1 MTRRLIRVIAV
12 VVFMLAI
19 GSNTAF
25 AYTKTVIINLDG
37 VPRMINTDKETVGEL
52 MNTLDDVVSADYVL
66 QGDINKNTEL
76 TKNMVIDLTSITEK
90 KTTKTETIAYDT
102 EIRENPNLE
111 EGKEN
116 VLQEGENGELAIIT
130 KENYSGA
137 ELISSEVVEE
147 LVTKQAKNKII
158 ERGTK
163 KKEVVIPVVTERKKE
178 KEPAKSVSTTST
190 QSTNTNNVASV
201 PASVKT
207 GTSLNVVATGY
218 TPGDPGCTGITY
230 TGTKA
235 SRGTIAVDPTVI
247 PFGTKLYIPGYGY
260 GEAAD
265 TGGAIKGNKID
276 LCYDTRTEALNWGI
290 RSITVYVVK

>member
-1 MTRRLIRVIAV
+1 MTKRLIRVIAV

-37 VPRMINTDKETVGEL
+37 VPRMINTDVETVGDL
-52 MNTLDDVVSADYVL
+52 METLDDVISADYVL
-66 QGDINKNTEL
+66 QGDISKSTEL

-102 EIRENPNLE
+102 EIRENPDLE
-111 EGKEN
+111 EGKEK
-116 VLQEGENGELAIIT
+116 VLQEGEDGELSIIT
-130 KENYSGA
+130 KENYSGTK
-137 ELISSEVVEE
+137 LISSEVVGE
-147 LVTKQAKNKII
+147 LVTKEAKNKII

-163 KKEVVIPVVTERKKE
+163 KEELPIVELK
-178 KEPAKSVSTTST
+178 KEPANVTVSAAG
-190 QSTNTNNVASV
+190 NN
-201 PASVKT
+201 
-207 GTSLNVVATGY
+207 SLNVVATGY

-235 SRGTIAVDPTVI
+235 SRGTIAVDPKVI

-260 GEAAD
+260 GVAAD

-276 LCYDTRTEALNWGI
+276 LCYETRAEALNWGI
-290 RSITVYVVK
+290 KNITVYVVR

>member
-1 MTRRLIRVIAV
+1 MTKRLIRVIAI

-19 GSNTAF
+19 GSSTAF

-37 VPRMINTDKETVGEL
+37 VPRMINTDKETVGDL
-52 MNTLDDVVSADYVL
+52 MKTLDDVVSADYVL

-90 KTTKTETIAYDT
+90 KITKKETIAYDT
-102 EIRENPNLE
+102 EIRENPDLE

-116 VLQEGENGELAIIT
+116 VLQEGENGELSIIT

-147 LVTKQAKNKII
+147 LVTKEAKNKII

-163 KKEVVIPVVTERKKE
+163 KKEIPIPVVELKKE
-178 KEPAKSVSTTST
+178 K
-190 QSTNTNNVASV
+190 Q
-201 PASVKT
+201 PASVT
-207 GTSLNVVATGY
+207 ASTVTNNSTSLNVVATGY

-235 SRGTIAVDPTVI
+235 SRGTIAVDPKVI

-260 GEAAD
+260 GVAAD

-276 LCYDTRTEALNWGI
+276 LCYESRTEALNWGI
-290 RSITVYVVK
+290 KNITVYIVR

>member
-1 MTRRLIRVIAV
+1 MTKRLIRVIAI

-37 VPRMINTDKETVGEL
+37 VPRMINTDKETVGDL
-52 MNTLDDVVSADYVL
+52 MKTLDDVVSADYVL

-90 KTTKTETIAYDT
+90 KITKKETIAYNT
-102 EIRENPNLE
+102 EIRENPDLE

-116 VLQEGENGELAIIT
+116 VLQEGENGELSIIT

-147 LVTKQAKNKII
+147 LVTKEAKNKIV

-163 KKEVVIPVVTERKKE
+163 KKEIPIPVVELKKE
-178 KEPAKSVSTTST
+178 K
-190 QSTNTNNVASV
+190 Q
-201 PASVKT
+201 PASVT
-207 GTSLNVVATGY
+207 ASTVTNNSTSLNVVATGY

-235 SRGTIAVDPTVI
+235 SRGTIAVDPKVI

-260 GEAAD
+260 GVAAD

-276 LCYDTRTEALNWGI
+276 LCYESRTEALNWGI
-290 RSITVYVVK
+290 KNITVYIVR

>member
-1 MTRRLIRVIAV
+1 MTKRLIRVMAI

-19 GSNTAF
+19 VSSTAF

-37 VPRMINTDKETVGEL
+37 VPRMVNTEVTTVGDL
-52 MNTLDDVVSADYVL
+52 MNTLGDVISADYVL
-66 QGDINKNTEL
+66 QGDITKNTEL

-90 KTTKTETIAYDT
+90 KSTKTETIAFDT

-116 VLQEGENGELAIIT
+116 VLQEGENGVLSIIT
-130 KENYSGA
+130 KENYSGT
-137 ELISSEVVEE
+137 ELISSEIVEE
-147 LVTKQAKNKII
+147 LVTKEAKNKII

-163 KKEVVIPVVTERKKE
+163 KEIPVVEMKQESVKTPELQKKPE
-178 KEPAKSVSTTST
+178 KDKKPAT
-190 QSTNTNNVASV
+190 V
-201 PASVKT
+201 PASVV
-207 GTSLNVVATGY
+207 GNTSLNVIATGY

-235 SRGTIAVDPTVI
+235 ARGTIAVDPSVI

-260 GEAAD
+260 GVAAD

-276 LCYDTRTEALNWGI
+276 LCYETRTEALNWGI
-290 RSITVYVVK
+290 KNITVYVVK

>member
-1 MTRRLIRVIAV
+1 MTKRLIRVIAI

-37 VPRMINTDKETVGEL
+37 VPRMINTDKETVGDL
-52 MNTLDDVVSADYVL
+52 MKTLDDVVSADYVL

-90 KTTKTETIAYDT
+90 KITKKETIAYNT
-102 EIRENPNLE
+102 EIRENPDLE

-116 VLQEGENGELAIIT
+116 VLQEGENGELSIIT

-147 LVTKQAKNKII
+147 LVTKEAKNKII

-163 KKEVVIPVVTERKKE
+163 KKEIPIPVVELKKE
-178 KEPAKSVSTTST
+178 K
-190 QSTNTNNVASV
+190 Q
-201 PASVKT
+201 PASVT
-207 GTSLNVVATGY
+207 ASTVTNNSTSLNVVATGY

-235 SRGTIAVDPTVI
+235 SRGTIAVDPKVI

-260 GEAAD
+260 GVAAD

-276 LCYDTRTEALNWGI
+276 LCYESRTEALNWGI
-290 RSITVYVVK
+290 KNITVYIVR

>member
-1 MTRRLIRVIAV
+1 MTKRLIRVMAV

-19 GSNTAF
+19 GSSTAF

-37 VPRMINTDKETVGEL
+37 VPRMISTEEETVGDL
-52 MNTLDDVVSADYVL
+52 METL
-66 QGDINKNTEL
+66 GDTISGEYTLEGIDEDTEL
-76 TKNMVIDLTSITEK
+76 TKNRVIDLTSITEK
-90 KTTKTETIAYDT
+90 KVTKTEIIAYDT
-102 EIRENPNLE
+102 EIRENPDLE

-116 VLQEGENGELAIIT
+116 VIQEGENGEVSIIT
-130 KENYSGA
+130 KENYSGT

-147 LVTKQAKNKII
+147 LVTKEAKNKII
-158 ERGTK
+158 EKGTK
-163 KKEVVIPVVTERKKE
+163 KPEPVVSVKKE
-178 KEPAKSVSTTST
+178 QP
-190 QSTNTNNVASV
+190 ASV
-201 PASVKT
+201 PV
-207 GTSLNVVATGY
+207 SLQKNETLHVVATGY

-235 SRGTIAVDPTVI
+235 ARGTIAVDPSVI

-260 GEAAD
+260 GVAAD

-290 RSITVYVVK
+290 KNITVYVVE

>member
-19 GSNTAF
+19 GSSTAF

-37 VPRMINTDKETVGEL
+37 VPRMINTDKETVGDL
-52 MNTLDDVVSADYVL
+52 METLDDVISADYVL
-66 QGDINKNTEL
+66 QGDVSKTTEL

-102 EIRENPNLE
+102 EIRENPDLE
-111 EGKEN
+111 EGKEK
-116 VLQEGENGELAIIT
+116 VLQEGENGELSIIT

-137 ELISSEVVEE
+137 KLISSEVVGE
-147 LVTKQAKNKII
+147 LVTKEAKNKII

-163 KKEVVIPVVTERKKE
+163 KEELPIVELK
-178 KEPAKSVSTTST
+178 KEPANVTVSAAGS
-190 QSTNTNNVASV
+190 N
-201 PASVKT
+201 
-207 GTSLNVVATGY
+207 SLNVVATGY

-235 SRGTIAVDPTVI
+235 SRGTIAVDPKVI

-260 GEAAD
+260 GVAAD

-276 LCYDTRTEALNWGI
+276 LCYETRTEALNWGI
-290 RSITVYVVK
+290 KNITVYVVK

>member
-1 MTRRLIRVIAV
+1 MTKRLIRVIAV

-37 VPRMINTDKETVGEL
+37 VPRMINTDKETVGDL
-52 MNTLDDVVSADYVL
+52 MKTLDDVVSADYVL
-66 QGDINKNTEL
+66 QGDIDKNTEL

-90 KTTKTETIAYDT
+90 KITTKETIAYDT

-116 VLQEGENGELAIIT
+116 VLQEGENGELSIIT

-137 ELISSEVVEE
+137 ELISSEAVEE
-147 LVTKQAKNKII
+147 LVTKEAKNKII

-163 KKEVVIPVVTERKKE
+163 KEEIPIPVVELKKE
-178 KEPAKSVSTTST
+178 KQPATVTASTV
-190 QSTNTNNVASV
+190 TNNN
-201 PASVKT
+201 
-207 GTSLNVVATGY
+207 TSLNVVATGY

-235 SRGTIAVDPTVI
+235 SRGTIAVDPKVI

-260 GEAAD
+260 GVAAD

-276 LCYDTRTEALNWGI
+276 LCYESRTEALNWGI
-290 RSITVYVVK
+290 KNITVYIVR

>member
-1 MTRRLIRVIAV
+1 MTKRLIRVIAV

-37 VPRMINTDKETVGEL
+37 VPRMINTDKETVGDL
-52 MNTLDDVVSADYVL
+52 MKTLDDVVSADYVL
-66 QGDINKNTEL
+66 QGDIDKNTEL

-90 KTTKTETIAYDT
+90 KITTKETIAYDT

-116 VLQEGENGELAIIT
+116 VLQEGENGELSIIT

-147 LVTKQAKNKII
+147 LVTKEAKNKII

-163 KKEVVIPVVTERKKE
+163 KEEIPIPVVELKKE
-178 KEPAKSVSTTST
+178 KQPATVTASTV
-190 QSTNTNNVASV
+190 TNNN
-201 PASVKT
+201 
-207 GTSLNVVATGY
+207 TSLNVVATGY

-235 SRGTIAVDPTVI
+235 SRGTIAVDPKVI
-247 PFGTKLYIPGYGY
+247 PFGTKLYIQGYGY
-260 GEAAD
+260 GVAAD

-276 LCYDTRTEALNWGI
+276 LCYESRTEALNWGI
-290 RSITVYVVK
+290 KNITVYIVR

>member
-1 MTRRLIRVIAV
+1 MTKRLIRVIAV

-37 VPRMINTDKETVGEL
+37 VPRMINTDKETVGDL
-52 MNTLDDVVSADYVL
+52 MKTLDDVVSADYVL
-66 QGDINKNTEL
+66 QGDIDKNTEL

-90 KTTKTETIAYDT
+90 KITTKETIAYDT

-116 VLQEGENGELAIIT
+116 VLQEGENGELSIIT

-147 LVTKQAKNKII
+147 LVTKEAKNKIS

-163 KKEVVIPVVTERKKE
+163 KEEIPIPVVELKKE
-178 KEPAKSVSTTST
+178 KQPATVTASTV
-190 QSTNTNNVASV
+190 TNNN
-201 PASVKT
+201 
-207 GTSLNVVATGY
+207 TSLNVVATGY

-235 SRGTIAVDPTVI
+235 SRGTIAVDPKVI

-260 GEAAD
+260 GVAAD

-276 LCYDTRTEALNWGI
+276 LCYESRTEALNWGI
-290 RSITVYVVK
+290 KNITVYIVR

>member
-19 GSNTAF
+19 GSSTAF

-37 VPRMINTDKETVGEL
+37 VPRMVNTEVTTVGDL
-52 MNTLDDVVSADYVL
+52 MNTLGDVISADYVL
-66 QGDINKNTEL
+66 QGDITKNTEL

-102 EIRENPNLE
+102 EIRENPDLE
-111 EGKEN
+111 EGKEK
-116 VLQEGENGELAIIT
+116 VLQEGEDGELSIIT

-137 ELISSEVVEE
+137 KLISSEVVGE
-147 LVTKQAKNKII
+147 LVTKEAKNKII

-163 KKEVVIPVVTERKKE
+163 KEELPIVELK
-178 KEPAKSVSTTST
+178 KEPANITVSAAG
-190 QSTNTNNVASV
+190 NN
-201 PASVKT
+201 
-207 GTSLNVVATGY
+207 SLNVVATGY

-235 SRGTIAVDPTVI
+235 SRGTIAVDPKVI

-260 GEAAD
+260 GVAAD

-276 LCYDTRTEALNWGI
+276 LCYETRAEALNWGI
-290 RSITVYVVK
+290 KNITVYVVR

>member
-19 GSNTAF
+19 GSSTAF

-37 VPRMINTDKETVGEL
+37 VPRMINTDVETVGDL
-52 MNTLDDVVSADYVL
+52 METLDDVISADYVL
-66 QGDINKNTEL
+66 QGDISKSTEL

-102 EIRENPNLE
+102 EIRENPDLE
-111 EGKEN
+111 EGKEK
-116 VLQEGENGELAIIT
+116 VLQEGEDGELSIIT

-137 ELISSEVVEE
+137 KLISSEVVGE
-147 LVTKQAKNKII
+147 LVTKEAKNKII

-163 KKEVVIPVVTERKKE
+163 KEELPIVELK
-178 KEPAKSVSTTST
+178 KEPANVTVSAAG
-190 QSTNTNNVASV
+190 NN
-201 PASVKT
+201 
-207 GTSLNVVATGY
+207 SLNVVATGY

-235 SRGTIAVDPTVI
+235 SRGTIAVDPKVI

-260 GEAAD
+260 GVAAD

-276 LCYDTRTEALNWGI
+276 LCYETRAEALNWSI
-290 RSITVYVVK
+290 KNITVYVVR

>member
-1 MTRRLIRVIAV
+1 MTKRLIRVMAV

-19 GSNTAF
+19 GSSTAF

-37 VPRMINTDKETVGEL
+37 VPRMINTEEETVGDL
-52 MNTLDDVVSADYVL
+52 METLDDIITDEYTL
-66 QGDINKNTEL
+66 QGIDEDTEL

-90 KTTKTETIAYDT
+90 KVTKTEVIAYDT
-102 EIRENPNLE
+102 EIRENPDLE
-111 EGKEN
+111 EGNEN
-116 VLQEGENGELAIIT
+116 VIQEGENGEISIIT
-130 KENYSGA
+130 KESYSGG
-137 ELISSEVVEE
+137 ELISSEIVEE
-147 LVTKQAKNKII
+147 LVTKEAKNKII

-163 KKEVVIPVVTERKKE
+163 KPEPVVTAPKE
-178 KEPAKSVSTTST
+178 QT
-190 QSTNTNNVASV
+190 VASIPV
-201 PASVKT
+201 
-207 GTSLNVVATGY
+207 SLERDSALQVIATGY

-235 SRGTIAVDPTVI
+235 ARGTIAVDPSVI

-260 GEAAD
+260 GVAAD

-290 RSITVYVVK
+290 KNITVYVVE

>member
-19 GSNTAF
+19 GSSTAF

-37 VPRMINTDKETVGEL
+37 VPRMINTDVETVGDL
-52 MNTLDDVVSADYVL
+52 METLDDVISADYVL
-66 QGDINKNTEL
+66 QGDISKSTEL

-102 EIRENPNLE
+102 EIRENPDLE
-111 EGKEN
+111 EGKEK
-116 VLQEGENGELAIIT
+116 VLQEGEDGELSIIT

-137 ELISSEVVEE
+137 KLISSEVVGE
-147 LVTKQAKNKII
+147 LVTKEAKNKII

-163 KKEVVIPVVTERKKE
+163 KEELPIVELK
-178 KEPAKSVSTTST
+178 KEPANITVSAAG
-190 QSTNTNNVASV
+190 NN
-201 PASVKT
+201 
-207 GTSLNVVATGY
+207 SLNVVATGY

-235 SRGTIAVDPTVI
+235 SRGTIAVDPKVI

-260 GEAAD
+260 GVAAD

-276 LCYDTRTEALNWGI
+276 LCYETRAEALNWGI
-290 RSITVYVVK
+290 KNITVYVVR

>member
-1 MTRRLIRVIAV
+1 MTKRLIRVIAI

-37 VPRMINTDKETVGEL
+37 VPRMINTDKETVGDL
-52 MNTLDDVVSADYVL
+52 MKTLDDVFSADYVL

-90 KTTKTETIAYDT
+90 KITKKETIAYNT
-102 EIRENPNLE
+102 EIRENPDLE

-116 VLQEGENGELAIIT
+116 VLQEGENGELSIIT

-147 LVTKQAKNKII
+147 LVTKEAKNKII

-163 KKEVVIPVVTERKKE
+163 KKEIPIPVVELKKE
-178 KEPAKSVSTTST
+178 K
-190 QSTNTNNVASV
+190 Q
-201 PASVKT
+201 PASVT
-207 GTSLNVVATGY
+207 ASTVTNNSTSLNVVATGY

-235 SRGTIAVDPTVI
+235 SRGTIAVDPKVI

-260 GEAAD
+260 GVAAD

-276 LCYDTRTEALNWGI
+276 LCYESRTEALNWGI
-290 RSITVYVVK
+290 KNITVYIVR

>member
-1 MTRRLIRVIAV
+1 MTKRLIRVIAI

-37 VPRMINTDKETVGEL
+37 VPRMINTDKETVGDL
-52 MNTLDDVVSADYVL
+52 MKTLDDVVSADYVL

-90 KTTKTETIAYDT
+90 KITKKETIAYDT
-102 EIRENPNLE
+102 EIRENPDLE

-116 VLQEGENGELAIIT
+116 VLQEGENGELSIIT

-147 LVTKQAKNKII
+147 LVTKEAKNKII

-163 KKEVVIPVVTERKKE
+163 KKEIPIPVVELKKE
-178 KEPAKSVSTTST
+178 K
-190 QSTNTNNVASV
+190 Q
-201 PASVKT
+201 PASVT
-207 GTSLNVVATGY
+207 ASTVTNNSTSLNVVATGY

-235 SRGTIAVDPTVI
+235 SRGTIAVDPKVI

-260 GEAAD
+260 GVAAD

-276 LCYDTRTEALNWGI
+276 LCYESRTEALNWGI
-290 RSITVYVVK
+290 KNITVYIVR

>member
-1 MTRRLIRVIAV
+1 MTKRLIRVMAV

-19 GSNTAF
+19 GSSTAF

-37 VPRMINTDKETVGEL
+37 VPRMINTEEETVGDL
-52 MNTLDDVVSADYVL
+52 METLDDIITDEYTL
-66 QGDINKNTEL
+66 QGIDEDTEL

-90 KTTKTETIAYDT
+90 KVTKTEVIAYDT
-102 EIRENPNLE
+102 EIRENPDLE
-111 EGKEN
+111 EGNEN
-116 VLQEGENGELAIIT
+116 VIQEGENGEISIIT
-130 KENYSGA
+130 KESYSGG
-137 ELISSEVVEE
+137 ELISSEIVEE
-147 LVTKQAKNKII
+147 LVTKEAKNKII

-163 KKEVVIPVVTERKKE
+163 KPEPVVTAPKE
-178 KEPAKSVSTTST
+178 QT
-190 QSTNTNNVASV
+190 VASIPV
-201 PASVKT
+201 
-207 GTSLNVVATGY
+207 SLEQDSALQVIATGY

-235 SRGTIAVDPTVI
+235 ARGTIAVDPSVI

-260 GEAAD
+260 GVAAD

-290 RSITVYVVK
+290 KNITVYVVE

>member
-19 GSNTAF
+19 GSSTAF

-37 VPRMINTDKETVGEL
+37 VPRMINTDKETVGDL
-52 MNTLDDVVSADYVL
+52 MKTLDDVVSADYVL
-66 QGDINKNTEL
+66 QGDIDKNTEL

-102 EIRENPNLE
+102 EIRENPDLE
-111 EGKEN
+111 EGKEK
-116 VLQEGENGELAIIT
+116 VLQEGEDGELSIIT

-137 ELISSEVVEE
+137 KLISSEVVGE
-147 LVTKQAKNKII
+147 LVTKEAKNKII

-163 KKEVVIPVVTERKKE
+163 KEELPIVELK
-178 KEPAKSVSTTST
+178 KEPANVTVSAAG
-190 QSTNTNNVASV
+190 NN
-201 PASVKT
+201 
-207 GTSLNVVATGY
+207 SLNVVATGY

-235 SRGTIAVDPTVI
+235 SRGTIAVDPKVI

-260 GEAAD
+260 GVAAD

-276 LCYDTRTEALNWGI
+276 LCYETRAEALNWGI
-290 RSITVYVVK
+290 KNITVYVVR

>member
-1 MTRRLIRVIAV
+1 MTKRLIRVIAI

-37 VPRMINTDKETVGEL
+37 VPRMINTDKETVGDL
-52 MNTLDDVVSADYVL
+52 MKTLDDVVSADYVL

-90 KTTKTETIAYDT
+90 KITKKETIAYNT
-102 EIRENPNLE
+102 EIRENPDLE

-116 VLQEGENGELAIIT
+116 VLQEGENGELSIIT

-147 LVTKQAKNKII
+147 LVTKEAKNKII

-163 KKEVVIPVVTERKKE
+163 KKEIPIPVVELKKE
-178 KEPAKSVSTTST
+178 K
-190 QSTNTNNVASV
+190 Q
-201 PASVKT
+201 PASVT
-207 GTSLNVVATGY
+207 ASTVTNNSTSLNVVATGY

-235 SRGTIAVDPTVI
+235 SRGTIAVDPKVI

-260 GEAAD
+260 GVAAD

-276 LCYDTRTEALNWGI
+276 LCYESRTEALNWGI
-290 RSITVYVVK
+290 KNITVYVVR

>member
-19 GSNTAF
+19 GSSTAF
-25 AYTKTVIINLDG
+25 AYTKTVIIKLDG
-37 VPRMINTDKETVGEL
+37 VPRMINTDVETVGDL
-52 MNTLDDVVSADYVL
+52 METLDDVISADYVL
-66 QGDINKNTEL
+66 QGDISKSTEL

-102 EIRENPNLE
+102 EIRENPDLE
-111 EGKEN
+111 EGKEK
-116 VLQEGENGELAIIT
+116 VLQEGEDGELSIIT

-137 ELISSEVVEE
+137 KLISSEVVGE
-147 LVTKQAKNKII
+147 LVTKEAKNKII

-163 KKEVVIPVVTERKKE
+163 KEELPIVELK
-178 KEPAKSVSTTST
+178 KEPANVTVSAAG
-190 QSTNTNNVASV
+190 NN
-201 PASVKT
+201 
-207 GTSLNVVATGY
+207 SLNVVATGY

-235 SRGTIAVDPTVI
+235 SRGTIAVDPKVI

-260 GEAAD
+260 GVAAD

-276 LCYDTRTEALNWGI
+276 LCYETRAEALNWGI
-290 RSITVYVVK
+290 KNITVYVVR

>member
-19 GSNTAF
+19 GSSTAF

-37 VPRMINTDKETVGEL
+37 VPRMINTDKETVGDL
-52 MNTLDDVVSADYVL
+52 MKTLDDVVSADYVL
-66 QGDINKNTEL
+66 QGDIDKNTEL

-90 KTTKTETIAYDT
+90 KITTKETIAYDT

-116 VLQEGENGELAIIT
+116 VLQEGENGELSIIT

-147 LVTKQAKNKII
+147 LVTKEAKNKII

-163 KKEVVIPVVTERKKE
+163 KEEIPIPVVELKKE
-178 KEPAKSVSTTST
+178 KQPATVTASTV
-190 QSTNTNNVASV
+190 TNNN
-201 PASVKT
+201 
-207 GTSLNVVATGY
+207 TSLNVVATGY

-235 SRGTIAVDPTVI
+235 SRGTIAVDPKVI

-260 GEAAD
+260 GVAAD

-276 LCYDTRTEALNWGI
+276 LCYESRTEALNWGI
-290 RSITVYVVK
+290 KNITVYIVR

>member
-1 MTRRLIRVIAV
+1 MTKRLIRVIAV

-37 VPRMINTDKETVGEL
+37 VPRMINTDVETVGDL
-52 MNTLDDVVSADYVL
+52 METLDDVISADYVL
-66 QGDINKNTEL
+66 QGDISKSTEL

-116 VLQEGENGELAIIT
+116 VLQEGENGELSIIT

-147 LVTKQAKNKII
+147 LVTKEAKNKII

-163 KKEVVIPVVTERKKE
+163 KEEIPIPVVELKKE
-178 KEPAKSVSTTST
+178 KQPATVTASTV
-190 QSTNTNNVASV
+190 TNNN
-201 PASVKT
+201 
-207 GTSLNVVATGY
+207 TSLNVVATGY

-235 SRGTIAVDPTVI
+235 SRGTIAVDPKVI

-260 GEAAD
+260 GVAAD

-276 LCYDTRTEALNWGI
+276 LCYESRTEALNWGI
-290 RSITVYVVK
+290 KNITVYIVR

>member
-1 MTRRLIRVIAV
+1 MTKRLIRVIAV

-37 VPRMINTDKETVGEL
+37 VPRMINTDKETVGDL
-52 MNTLDDVVSADYVL
+52 MKTLDDVVSADYVL
-66 QGDINKNTEL
+66 QGDIDKNTEL

-90 KTTKTETIAYDT
+90 KITTKETIAYDT

-116 VLQEGENGELAIIT
+116 VLQEGENGELSIIT

-147 LVTKQAKNKII
+147 LVTKEAKNKII

-163 KKEVVIPVVTERKKE
+163 KEEIPIPVVELKKE
-178 KEPAKSVSTTST
+178 KQPATVTASTV
-190 QSTNTNNVASV
+190 TNNN
-201 PASVKT
+201 
-207 GTSLNVVATGY
+207 TSLNVVATGY

-235 SRGTIAVDPTVI
+235 SRGTIAVDPKVI

-260 GEAAD
+260 GVAAD

-276 LCYDTRTEALNWGI
+276 LCYESRTEALNWGD
-290 RSITVYVVK
+290 RKSVV

>member
-19 GSNTAF
+19 GSSTAF
-25 AYTKTVIINLDG
+25 AYTKTVLINLDG
-37 VPRMINTDKETVGEL
+37 VPRMINTDVETVGDL
-52 MNTLDDVVSADYVL
+52 METLDDVISADYVL
-66 QGDINKNTEL
+66 QGDISKSTEL

-102 EIRENPNLE
+102 EIRENPDLE
-111 EGKEN
+111 EGKEK
-116 VLQEGENGELAIIT
+116 VLQEGEDGELSIIT

-137 ELISSEVVEE
+137 KLISSEVVGE
-147 LVTKQAKNKII
+147 LVTKEAKNKII

-163 KKEVVIPVVTERKKE
+163 KEELPIVELK
-178 KEPAKSVSTTST
+178 KEPANVTVSAAG
-190 QSTNTNNVASV
+190 NN
-201 PASVKT
+201 
-207 GTSLNVVATGY
+207 SLNVVATGY

-235 SRGTIAVDPTVI
+235 SRGTIAVDPKVI

-260 GEAAD
+260 GVAAD

-276 LCYDTRTEALNWGI
+276 LCYETRAEALNWGI
-290 RSITVYVVK
+290 KNITVYVVR

>member
-1 MTRRLIRVIAV
+1 MTKRLIRVIAI

-19 GSNTAF
+19 GSSTAF

-37 VPRMINTDKETVGEL
+37 VPRMINTDVETVGDL
-52 MNTLDDVVSADYVL
+52 METLDDVISADYVL
-66 QGDINKNTEL
+66 QGDISKSTEL

-102 EIRENPNLE
+102 EIRENPDLE
-111 EGKEN
+111 EGKEK
-116 VLQEGENGELAIIT
+116 VLQEGEDGELSIIT

-137 ELISSEVVEE
+137 KLISSEVVGE
-147 LVTKQAKNKII
+147 LVTKEAKNKII

-163 KKEVVIPVVTERKKE
+163 KEELPIVELK
-178 KEPAKSVSTTST
+178 KEPANVTVSAAG
-190 QSTNTNNVASV
+190 NN
-201 PASVKT
+201 
-207 GTSLNVVATGY
+207 SLNVVATGY

-235 SRGTIAVDPTVI
+235 SRGTIAVDPKVI

-260 GEAAD
+260 GVAAD

-276 LCYDTRTEALNWGI
+276 LCYETRAEALNWGI
-290 RSITVYVVK
+290 KNITVYVVR

>member
-1 MTRRLIRVIAV
+1 MTKRLIRVIAI

-37 VPRMINTDKETVGEL
+37 VPRMINTDKETVGDL
-52 MNTLDDVVSADYVL
+52 MKTLDDVVSADYVL

-90 KTTKTETIAYDT
+90 KITKKETIAYNT
-102 EIRENPNLE
+102 EIRENPDLE

-116 VLQEGENGELAIIT
+116 VLQEGENGELSIIT

-147 LVTKQAKNKII
+147 LVTKEAKNKII

-163 KKEVVIPVVTERKKE
+163 KKEIPIPVVELKKE
-178 KEPAKSVSTTST
+178 K
-190 QSTNTNNVASV
+190 Q
-201 PASVKT
+201 PASVT
-207 GTSLNVVATGY
+207 ASTVTNNSTSLNVVATGY

-235 SRGTIAVDPTVI
+235 SRGTIAVDPKVI

-260 GEAAD
+260 GVAAD

-276 LCYDTRTEALNWGI
+276 LCYESRTEALKWGI
-290 RSITVYVVK
+290 KNITVYIVR

>member
-19 GSNTAF
+19 GSSTAF

-37 VPRMINTDKETVGEL
+37 VPRMINTDKETVGDL
-52 MNTLDDVVSADYVL
+52 METLDDVISADYVL
-66 QGDINKNTEL
+66 QGDISKTTEL

-102 EIRENPNLE
+102 EIRENPDLE
-111 EGKEN
+111 EGKEK
-116 VLQEGENGELAIIT
+116 VLQEGENGELSIIT

-137 ELISSEVVEE
+137 KLISSEVVGE
-147 LVTKQAKNKII
+147 LVTKEAKNKII

-163 KKEVVIPVVTERKKE
+163 KEELPIVELK
-178 KEPAKSVSTTST
+178 KEPANVTVSAAGS
-190 QSTNTNNVASV
+190 N
-201 PASVKT
+201 
-207 GTSLNVVATGY
+207 SLNVVATGY

-235 SRGTIAVDPTVI
+235 SRGTIAVDPKVI

-260 GEAAD
+260 GVAAD

-276 LCYDTRTEALNWGI
+276 LCYETRTEALNWGI
-290 RSITVYVVK
+290 KNITVYVVK